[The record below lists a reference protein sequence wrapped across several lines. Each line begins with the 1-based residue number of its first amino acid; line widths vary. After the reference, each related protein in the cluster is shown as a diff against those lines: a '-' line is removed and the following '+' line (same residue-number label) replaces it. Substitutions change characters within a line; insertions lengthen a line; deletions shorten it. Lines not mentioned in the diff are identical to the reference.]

1 MPFILKCIYFYHVSP
16 HHEGNAPYVV
26 GIFVRHAFFMRIKTI
41 GSPCFTLFAIVF
53 TPYIFCLP
61 INFAIKKFKNYNKLG
76 SSTIIN
82 NTSTII
88 NLTHLL

>member
-1 MPFILKCIYFYHVSP
+1 MKGTLPTWWVFLY
-16 HHEGNAPYVV
+16 AM
-26 GIFVRHAFFMRIKTI
+26 RFFMRIKTI
-41 GSPCFTLFAIVF
+41 GNPCFTPFAIVF

-61 INFAIKKFKNYNKLG
+61 INFAMKKFKNYNKLG

-82 NTSTII
+82 NTSTIM